1 MPTPACPPAS
11 IAGSI
16 AEGIIGGCRRLAL
29 GASSAAA
36 RKCPLQAC
44 NAERCCPAQV
54 ELESGCG
61 PDHTAQGLG
70 LISSLSRGYQGISAH
85 CS

>member
-1 MPTPACPPAS
+1 MPTPACPPA
-11 IAGSI
+11 SI

-29 GASSAAA
+29 GSSLVAA
-36 RKCPLQAC
+36 RKRPSQAC

-61 PDHTAQGLG
+61 PDHKAQGLG
-70 LISSLSRGYQGISAH
+70 LISSLSRGYHEISAH